1 MSKLPLFDSHAH
13 VDVEDYDQDREAVL
27 TECGEILAGVINPG
41 VDRETS
47 LKAME
52 LAHQYPFVYAA
63 VGWHPE
69 EIGRSTDQD
78 ILDLEAWCADPKV
91 VAIGEIGLDYYNDE
105 NAPHDLQKKRFIQQL
120 ELAKKVNL
128 PVLVHDREA
137 HGDMLAILQKEGQGV
152 TGVMHCYSG
161 SLEMAKILLK
171 MGWYFGFGGASTFKN
186 SKRAKEVLA
195 WLPEDRI
202 LFETDSPYMTP
213 EPFRGKRNR
222 PVYTELV
229 ARQAALLRDLDPFYL
244 MAVSTRNLKQLCK
257 KIG

>member
-78 ILDLEAWCADPKV
+78 IRDLEAWCADPKV

-244 MAVSTRNLKQLCK
+244 MGVSTRNLKQLCK
-257 KIG
+257 KIE